1 MEKIQ
6 TQYDQVNANAL
17 IDVCIAILQNQ
28 EKVYGPAYGRLAKK
42 NTILFAAKKCGE
54 SPVED
59 AQEGDWTQVK
69 EYLQKNLNRYPHIYN
84 ALIYSMGR
92 TESMLQG
99 ATGSSQRISTTEVAK
114 NLESGKT
121 GEATN
126 LKEAWKKSVDK
137 LVFFGLMPT
146 KVSYKLEDDSTVNYV
161 VDDCPFRD
169 CCEAFISE
177 KIKKMD
183 GRQICALGRIMS
195 SDIGQKLKG
204 GCDYFIDDFANP
216 SCKGR
221 IVVLF

>member
-6 TQYDQVNANAL
+6 TPYDQVNANAL
-17 IDVCIAILQNQ
+17 IDVCIAILKNQ
-28 EKVYGPAYGRLAKK
+28 EKLYGPAYGRLAKK

-59 AQEGDWTQVK
+59 AQEWDWTQVK
-69 EYLQKNLNRYPHIYN
+69 EYLQKNLNSYPHIYN
-84 ALIYSMGR
+84 ALIYGMGR
-92 TESMLQG
+92 TESMFQG

-114 NLESGKT
+114 SLESGKT

-126 LKEAWKKSVDK
+126 LKEAWKKSIDK

-161 VDDCPFRD
+161 VEDCPLKD

-183 GRQICALGRIMS
+183 GRQICALGRLLS
-195 SDIGQKLKG
+195 SDIGQKLKA

-221 IVVLF
+221 IVELF